1 MSLSRLSDSFAA
13 PRWIA
18 RSGAL
23 AAAAGCAFLTWVL
36 VLQLMRG
43 DLSWTQAQL
52 SAYLHGP
59 YGLSLRVAY
68 CLLALSMA
76 LQAVA
81 LQASLVAGA
90 RSIVVLGLFWCAA
103 LGLATV
109 AIGDS
114 YLPQYAPA
122 AALSVHLVAA
132 QAAFL
137 CVIAAILLQSWRFRA
152 DPHWRPHAAAATWLG
167 ALAFGVLFA
176 HAVLRLGPR
185 GLGQKSAIAL
195 IVAWLVWAGLRLA
208 RGPGAAPSR
217 QPRDNG
223 TDLSTEEH

>member
-1 MSLSRLSDSFAA
+1 MSLSAVSDSQPW

-23 AAAAGCAFLTWVL
+23 AAATGSAFLAWVL
-36 VLQLMRG
+36 VLQLLRS

-68 CLLALSMA
+68 CLLALSMSI
-76 LQAVA
+76 QAAA
-81 LQASLVAGA
+81 LQASLVPAA
-90 RSIVVLGLFWCAA
+90 RSGVVLGLFWSAA

-132 QAAFL
+132 QSAFL
-137 CVIAAILLQSWRFRA
+137 CVIAAILLQSWRLRD
-152 DPHWRPHAAAATWLG
+152 DPRWRPQALAAIWLG
-167 ALAFGVLFA
+167 SVAFAVLFT
-176 HAVLRLGPR
+176 HAVLRLGAR

-195 IVAWLVWAGLRLA
+195 IVAWLVWTGLHLA
-208 RGPGAAPSR
+208 RRPQPARSR
-217 QPRDNG
+217 ITRDNG
-223 TDLSTEEH
+223 NDLSTEEC

>member
-1 MSLSRLSDSFAA
+1 MSLSPVSDSPAW
-13 PRWIA
+13 PRWIT

-23 AAAAGCAFLTWVL
+23 AAAAGCAFLAWVL
-36 VLQLMRG
+36 VLQLLRG

-76 LQAVA
+76 IQATA
-81 LQASLVAGA
+81 LQASLVPAA
-90 RSIVVLGLFWCAA
+90 RSGVVLGLFWSAS

-137 CVIAAILLQSWRFRA
+137 CVIAAILLHSWRLRA
-152 DPHWRPHAAAATWLG
+152 DPHWRPHAPPALWLG
-167 ALAFGVLFA
+167 GVAFAVLFT

-195 IVAWLVWAGLRLA
+195 IVAWLVWTGLHLA
-208 RGPGAAPSR
+208 RGSQAARSR
-217 QPRDNG
+217 RTRDNAN
-223 TDLSTEEH
+223 DLSTEEC